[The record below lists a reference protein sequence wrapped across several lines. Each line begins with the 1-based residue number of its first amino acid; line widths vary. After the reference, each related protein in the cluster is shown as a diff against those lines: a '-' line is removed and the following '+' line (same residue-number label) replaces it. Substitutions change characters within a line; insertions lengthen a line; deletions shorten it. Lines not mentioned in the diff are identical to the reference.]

1 MKPFKFIQ
9 VAFSVLVVLAVAT
22 AYVFPGVADVLTLLV
37 GTGGSGVFLA
47 NIPVTGPVSYEGT
60 QTAAPN
66 HLERDISTKVTKVK
80 PDDFPLDTLLR
91 SIRPAETAI
100 NIKVEY
106 ETVTY
111 RGRAAAL
118 TAAFVAAGNAS
129 DTSVALSVSPTNIF
143 QVNDTVYIPTILGG
157 DNKPLTLTVM
167 AVGTT
172 TITVTADNGV
182 EVSSAITQRLPS
194 IADATPIYRG
204 APAWDE
210 QKSFIDPLTQLPS
223 QDFNYCQI
231 KAVTIERTQ
240 LEAKTRAY
248 SKYSF
253 QDKVE
258 ERIYDLRSSCEQA
271 VLFGT
276 RARITNTTDGNK
288 IIYKQNGITKII
300 TQTKTFG
307 SGGGLVNPTTNDI
320 VDMLEQAFAG
330 NNGSDKRLLLAG
342 KKLISGLQKIS
353 YDKQVQAM
361 GTSIIHGIKVMG
373 LETNFGQVYIK
384 HSKMMDLQ
392 GWEKKGIVIDLD
404 NLYKHD
410 IEKMHKKK
418 LDPDSAGT
426 RRVQDA
432 MRILEN
438 STITLRNLDTHLI
451 WEPELAT

>member
-1 MKPFKFIQ
+1 MKPIKFIQ
-9 VAFSVLVVLAVAT
+9 VAFSVLVVLFVAA
-22 AYVFPGVADVLTLLV
+22 AYMFPGVADVLTLV
-37 GTGGSGVFLA
+37 GTSGALLA
-47 NIPVTGPVSYEGT
+47 NIPVTGPVSYET
-60 QTAAPN
+60 TNTAAPN
-66 HLERDISTKVTKVK
+66 HLERDISKKVTKVK

-100 NIKVEY
+100 NVKVEY

-111 RGRAAAL
+111 RGRAAVL
-118 TAAFVAAGNAS
+118 TAGFTAAGNTGDA
-129 DTSVALSVSPTNIF
+129 SVALSVSPADIF
-143 QVNDTVYIPTILGG
+143 QPNDTVYIPTILGG
-157 DNKPLTLTVM
+157 DSKPLSLLVM

-172 TITVTADNGV
+172 TITVTAVNGV
-182 EVSSAITQRLPS
+182 IVSGDISQRLPT
-194 IADATPIYRG
+194 IANSTPIYRG

-223 QDFNYCQI
+223 QDFNFCEI

-248 SKYSF
+248 SRYSF

-271 VLFGT
+271 ALFG
-276 RARITNTTDGNK
+276 RRGRIINSTDGNK
-288 IIYKQNGITKII
+288 IVYTQNGITNII
-300 TQTKTFG
+300 TQTKSFG
-307 SGGGLVNPTTNDI
+307 TGAGRVDPSTNDI

-361 GTSIIHGIKVMG
+361 GTSIMHGIKVMG
-373 LETNFGQVYIK
+373 LETNFGELYIK

-392 GWEKKGIVIDLD
+392 GWEKKGVVIDLD

-410 IEKMHKKK
+410 IEKMHKTQ
-418 LDPDSAGT
+418 LDPDKAGT

-451 WEPELAT
+451 WQPELSGS